1 MLQGILAIR
10 MKTFKMFV
18 VFDIVTSDTN
28 TCHKKVQSLTEGLL
42 YRDYYDLVLCSII
55 LLGEYGMLSVRG
67 MEHVCSET
75 LYNP

>member
-1 MLQGILAIR
+1 MLQGILAICT
-10 MKTFKMFV
+10 KKFKMFV
-18 VFDIVTSDTN
+18 VFGIVTSDTN